1 MIYFMSL
8 DLPLIFSCWFL
19 MLLWQLVGFPL
30 VQPLFKN
37 QTVDRGWAFGR
48 LATWLVIATSIWF
61 GAHLGLPVNQ
71 RWSVLTLFFILAV
84 YAQKF
89 YRSRWSTLKKWWQQR
104 WPLLL
109 TEELVFL
116 VFFVFLSVVR
126 GFNPDINGLEKFM
139 DVGLMQGYMRSPTL
153 PAKDMWLAGYDINY
167 YTFGHFLGSIV
178 TQFWGISLDY
188 AYNLLLGLLMGLI
201 GAEVFSLAINL
212 SPLVLAVKSN
222 RIKNKRVKNWSLIK
236 VGLVATVLI
245 VLAGNGQ
252 TIWYLIKN
260 QGMKGYWYP
269 DATRFIERTIHE
281 FPAYSFIVSD
291 LHAHLWGLPLV
302 FFLLLNIRS
311 WVASLEPF
319 EFKKKKWR
327 SWWRL
332 EFVRRAFLIGGLLGL
347 MMSTSAWDVLTYG
360 LFLGV
365 AGLVVLSTKLELFL
379 ALVSSAI
386 IVGFGVMIGAS
397 PWLLNFES
405 ISEGWRL
412 ATEHSPLWQLLVLW
426 GPHITMSLLALW
438 LAVRRFKF
446 SHKQT
451 DRDLLI
457 VIALVLSSLV
467 LLVLPELVFMK
478 DIYPNHPRAN
488 TMFKLTYQAF
498 CLMSLTIA
506 WLVGWLQLKIKKKH
520 ELKLTVKLLLTI
532 FLMAVLVYPYFG
544 YRDFYRRL
552 KNYQG
557 LDGLTWLKKQAP
569 ADYEAIVWLR
579 QNIKGRPVILEA
591 VGESYTTFARVS
603 TFTGLPTVLGW
614 RVHEWLWRG
623 GFDIP
628 GQRTTEVTT
637 IYSFPTGKQAQ
648 DLIKEYQIKYIFVGS
663 KEREAYADLDEIGL
677 RQLGEL
683 VYDFDST
690 YIIQVD

>member
-8 DLPLIFSCWFL
+8 DFPLIFGCWFL

-30 VQPLFKN
+30 VQSLFKN

-61 GAHLGLPVNQ
+61 GAHLGLPLNQ
-71 RWSVLTLFFILAV
+71 RWVVLAIFFVLAV
-84 YAQKF
+84 YAQGF
-89 YRSRWSTLKKWWQQR
+89 YRSQWSTLKKWWQRR

-116 VFFVFLSVVR
+116 IFFVFLSLVR

-139 DVGLMQGYMRSPTL
+139 DVGLMQSYLRSPTL
-153 PAKDMWLAGYDINY
+153 PAGDMWLAGYDVNY

-178 TQFWGISLDY
+178 TQFWGVNLDY

-201 GAEVFSLAINL
+201 GAEAFSLAINL

-222 RIKNKRVKNWSLIK
+222 SSKNKKIKNWLLIK

-245 VLAGNGQ
+245 VLAGNGHAA
-252 TIWYLIKN
+252 WYLIKN
-260 QGMKGYWYP
+260 QGAAGYWYP
-269 DATRFIERTIHE
+269 DATRFIEQTIHE

-311 WVASLEPF
+311 WVASLKPLK
-319 EFKKKKWR
+319 FKKKKWR
-327 SWWRL
+327 SWWQL
-332 EFVRRAFLIGGLLGL
+332 EFVQRAFLLGGLLGL
-347 MMSTSAWDVLTYG
+347 MMSTSAWDVLIYG

-365 AGLVVLSTKLELFL
+365 MGLVLLSVKLELFL
-379 ALVSSAI
+379 ALVLSALV
-386 IVGFGVMIGAS
+386 VGLGTVIGAS

-412 ATEHSPLWQLLVLW
+412 ATEHSPPWQLLVLW
-426 GPHITMSLLALW
+426 GPHVVMSLLALW
-438 LAVRRFKF
+438 IAVRRFKF
-446 SHKQT
+446 NRQLL

-457 VIALVLSSLV
+457 VVALVLSSLV

-498 CLMSLTIA
+498 SLMSLAIA
-506 WLVGWLQLKIKKKH
+506 WLVGWLQLKIQKRH
-520 ELKLTVKLLLTI
+520 EFKLTIKLLLTI

-544 YRDFYRRL
+544 YRDFYGRL

-557 LDGLTWLKKQAP
+557 LDGLTWLKKQSP
-569 ADYEAIVWLR
+569 ADYEAIMWLR
-579 QNIKGRPVILEA
+579 QNIKERPVILEA

-637 IYSFPTGKQAQ
+637 IYSSPTGKQAQ
-648 DLIKEYQIKYIFVGS
+648 DLIKEYQVEYIFVGS
-663 KEREAYADLDEIGL
+663 KEREAYVNLDEIGL
-677 RQLGEL
+677 RQLGDL
-683 VYDFDST
+683 IYSRDGT
-690 YIIQVD
+690 YIIRVD